1 MGDCKEWDSTD
12 SNYYETEGDGTLLKM
27 ERKKQPCVETQDTD
41 DNTTRDMS
49 RVQVVEEEEIL
60 KIEPTSTALAD
71 SEEASEDKESEE
83 GQITAKEEER
93 EERGSLRVSREEEL
107 VRRLERLELEVRS
120 QRARYSAGAEA
131 GAGRGQ
137 EQGRRPSM
145 GQSDG
150 SRRDEVFRDRARAV
164 M

>member
-12 SNYYETEGDGTLLKM
+12 SSFYETDADGPLIKM
-27 ERKKQPCVETQDTD
+27 ERKKQQPSVGTEDTD

-49 RVQVVEEEEIL
+49 RVQVVEEEE
-60 KIEPTSTALAD
+60 KHKNKPTFVALAD
-71 SEEASEDKESEE
+71 SEEVSEDKGSED
-83 GQITAKEEER
+83 GQIAAKAKE

-120 QRARYSAGAEA
+120 QRARYSAGA

-137 EQGRRPSM
+137 EQRPSM

-150 SRRDEVFRDRARAV
+150 SRRDEKFRDRARAV

>member
-1 MGDCKEWDSTD
+1 
-12 SNYYETEGDGTLLKM
+12 M

-49 RVQVVEEEEIL
+49 RVQVVEEIL

-71 SEEASEDKESEE
+71 SEEVSEDKESEE

-120 QRARYSAGAEA
+120 QRARYSAGA

-137 EQGRRPSM
+137 EQRPSM

>member
-1 MGDCKEWDSTD
+1 
-12 SNYYETEGDGTLLKM
+12 M

-49 RVQVVEEEEIL
+49 RVQVVEEIL

-71 SEEASEDKESEE
+71 SEEVSEDKDSED
-83 GQITAKEEER
+83 GQITAKEKER

-120 QRARYSAGAEA
+120 QRARYNAGA

-137 EQGRRPSM
+137 EQRPSM

>member
-1 MGDCKEWDSTD
+1 M
-12 SNYYETEGDGTLLKM
+12 N
-27 ERKKQPCVETQDTD
+27 
-41 DNTTRDMS
+41 
-49 RVQVVEEEEIL
+49 
-60 KIEPTSTALAD
+60 EPTSTALAD
-71 SEEASEDKESEE
+71 SEEVSEDKESED

-120 QRARYSAGAEA
+120 QRARYSAGAGA

>member
-1 MGDCKEWDSTD
+1 MGDCQEWDSTD
-12 SNYYETEGDGTLLKM
+12 SNYYETEADGTLLKM

-49 RVQVVEEEEIL
+49 RVQVVEEIL

-71 SEEASEDKESEE
+71 SEEVSEDKESED

-120 QRARYSAGAEA
+120 QRARYSAGAGA
-131 GAGRGQ
+131 GADRGQ

>member
-1 MGDCKEWDSTD
+1 MGDCQEWDSPD
-12 SNYYETEGDGTLLKM
+12 SNYYETEADGTLLKM

-49 RVQVVEEEEIL
+49 RVQVVEEEEKL

-71 SEEASEDKESEE
+71 SEEVSEDKETED
-83 GQITAKEEER
+83 GQITAKEKER

-120 QRARYSAGAEA
+120 QRARYSAGA

-137 EQGRRPSM
+137 EQRPSM